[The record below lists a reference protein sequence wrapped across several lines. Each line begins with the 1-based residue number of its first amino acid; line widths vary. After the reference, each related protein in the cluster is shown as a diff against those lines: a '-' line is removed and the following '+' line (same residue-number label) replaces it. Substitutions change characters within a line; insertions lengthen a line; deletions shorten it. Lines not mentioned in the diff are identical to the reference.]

1 MKYYYLDDQ
10 KQVNGPYDYN
20 ELLKFHE
27 SGIVADTTM
36 VAAAGDLKWIAF
48 SELKIPECSTWN
60 IGEISCPHCHKV
72 INQDFV
78 PEKCP
83 QCDEWIHGASR
94 GLWWTFIYALRN
106 FTNFKGR
113 ATRKEFWGFYLWFYL
128 IHCAIEQTSLFF
140 ISAQNDKLEN
150 DLAQLPD
157 ESSFLSFCAILKD
170 YYSDPV
176 VHMVSAAGFIYWLAM
191 ILPLLSV
198 TVRRLH
204 DTGTRGTVIVVTFSL
219 NITMLISF
227 AWAFIHFFLDLPDI
241 ITVETFT
248 SHSIV
253 PLAMGFLSGVG
264 CILCGIY
271 LIFKMLQPS
280 SRGANQYGPSTL
292 YPKG

>member
-10 KQVNGPYDYN
+10 KQVNGPYDYSQ
-20 ELLKFHE
+20 LLEFHE
-27 SGIVADTTM
+27 SGIVADITM

-48 SELKIPECSTWN
+48 SELKRPECSTWN

-128 IHCAIEQTSLFF
+128 IHCVIEQLSRFL
-140 ISAQNDKLEN
+140 ISEQNDKLEFS
-150 DLAQLPD
+150 LAELPD
-157 ESSFLSFCAILKD
+157 ESNLLPFFTVLKD

-176 VHMVSAAGFIYWLAM
+176 VHIVSAAGLIYGLAM
-191 ILPLLSV
+191 ILPFLSV

-204 DTGTRGTVIVVTFSL
+204 DTGTRGTIIVFACLLNVITLV
-219 NITMLISF
+219 SF
-227 AWAFIHFFLDLPDI
+227 AWPFVHFFINPPDI
-241 ITVETFT
+241 FNVETFI
-248 SHSIV
+248 SSSII
-253 PLAMGFLSGVG
+253 PLSIGFVSA
-264 CILCGIY
+264 ILFIFCSIY

-280 SRGANQYGPSTL
+280 SRGANQYGPSIL